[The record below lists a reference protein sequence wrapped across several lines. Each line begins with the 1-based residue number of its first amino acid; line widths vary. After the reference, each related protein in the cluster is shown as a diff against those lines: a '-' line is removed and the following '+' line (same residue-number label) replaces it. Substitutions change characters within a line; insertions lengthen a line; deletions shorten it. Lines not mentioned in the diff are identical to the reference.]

1 MDIKKATTLG
11 SVTVMTFML
20 AGGYFVK
27 VNKTM
32 IFNNWKL
39 FSEYK
44 KMQLMKDRNKI
55 LLL

>member
-27 VNKTM
+27 VNKPM
-32 IFNNWKL
+32 LFNNFRYSQSTKNAT
-39 FSEYK
+39 YG
-44 KMQLMKDRNKI
+44 
-55 LLL
+55 

>member
-27 VNKTM
+27 VNM
-32 IFNNWKL
+32 P
-39 FSEYK
+39 
-44 KMQLMKDRNKI
+44 KI
-55 LLL
+55 YTRVPWISVPKITYLTSSIEIICR